1 LGLPGAHNVE
11 NSVAAIAVARMMGVS
26 DADIRSAL
34 ASFKGVKRRFEYQ
47 IKSADLVY
55 IDDYAHHPEEL
66 KACILSVRELYPG
79 KKITGVFQPH
89 LFSRTRDFA
98 AGFAQ
103 SLSLLDEAILLAIYP
118 AREQPIAGV
127 SSEMLLA
134 NITSP
139 VKRLST
145 KQNLVAELQADRPEI
160 LLTLGAG
167 DIDMLVEP
175 IRLALSVK

>member
-1 LGLPGAHNVE
+1 
-11 NSVAAIAVARMMGVS
+11 
-26 DADIRSAL
+26 
-34 ASFKGVKRRFEYQ
+34 
-47 IKSADLVY
+47 
-55 IDDYAHHPEEL
+55 
-66 KACILSVRELYPG
+66 
-79 KKITGVFQPH
+79 
-89 LFSRTRDFA
+89 
-98 AGFAQ
+98 
-103 SLSLLDEAILLAIYP
+103 
-118 AREQPIAGV
+118 
-127 SSEMLLA
+127 MLLA